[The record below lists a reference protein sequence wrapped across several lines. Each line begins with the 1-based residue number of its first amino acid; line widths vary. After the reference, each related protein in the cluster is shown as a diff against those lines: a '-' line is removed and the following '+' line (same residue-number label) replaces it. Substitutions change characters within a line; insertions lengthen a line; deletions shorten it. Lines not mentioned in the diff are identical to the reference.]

1 LLDDVGGVA
10 LAECVLL
17 RYAFE
22 ELSPIAK
29 SEAIKYGWDLLCD
42 EEIPL
47 VVLEELVELEDVGVV
62 H

>member
-29 SEAIKYGWDLLCD
+29 FCD